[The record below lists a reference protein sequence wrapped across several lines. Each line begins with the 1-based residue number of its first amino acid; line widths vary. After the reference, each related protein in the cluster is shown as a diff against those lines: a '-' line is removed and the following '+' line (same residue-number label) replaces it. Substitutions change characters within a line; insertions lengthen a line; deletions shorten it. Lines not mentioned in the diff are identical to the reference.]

1 MFSELLSYSAVCLK
15 ITNQFYIVS
24 ELECALKESKQKFTL
39 NFHSNK
45 LHKSFETFRVMSK
58 LYRLRK

>member
-15 ITNQFYIVS
+15 ITNQFYKVS

-39 NFHSNK
+39 NFQSNK
-45 LHKSFETFRVMSK
+45 LHKSFETISAHK
-58 LYRLRK
+58 KSNE